1 MKPISRRRG
10 YVRQEVVIPN
20 VEEHGCVWRDISDA
34 MYLIRREAESVFDPG
49 SKSSSTSRMEDDD
62 LVKVEVN
69 EDGDLV
75 FWFEYSVADS
85 NPNKVSI
92 SDPEV
97 SIPTS
102 TESTPPI
109 MAAR

>member
-1 MKPISRRRG
+1 MNPISRRRG
-10 YVRQEVVIPN
+10 YVRQEVTIPGAG
-20 VEEHGCVWRDISDA
+20 EHGCTWRGVSDA
-34 MYLIRREAESVFDPG
+34 MFLIRQEAVKVFD
-49 SKSSSTSRMEDDD
+49 SSSPSSASRLEADD

-97 SIPTS
+97 SIPTPP
-102 TESTPPI
+102 ESTPPI